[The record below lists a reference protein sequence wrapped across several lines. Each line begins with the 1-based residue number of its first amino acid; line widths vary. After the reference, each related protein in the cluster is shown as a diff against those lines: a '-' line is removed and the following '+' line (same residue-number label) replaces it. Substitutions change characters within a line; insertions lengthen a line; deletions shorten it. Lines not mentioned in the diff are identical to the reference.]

1 MNHARQ
7 NTTSHYWSEGSLQD
21 NRPIREFHLSV
32 LPPRRRAKT
41 TSHQVRKTDPH
52 NHQRDTRL
60 DRKMC
65 CKGILVNLRPYAAL
79 LICAAAIVLTFFYT
93 IGQTSQFAYQ
103 EGLRAG
109 KASAQAVAYDQG
121 YAKGYASAMYEVA

>member
-21 NRPIREFHLSV
+21 NRPIREFHLSG

-41 TSHQVRKTDPH
+41 TSYQVRKTHPH
-52 NHQRDTRL
+52 NHQRDTSL
-60 DRKMC
+60 DRQM
-65 CKGILVNLRPYAAL
+65 CKGIMVRLRPYVAL
-79 LICAAAIVLTFFYT
+79 LICAVTIVFAFIYS
-93 IGQTSQFAYQ
+93 IGQASQSSYQ

-109 KASAQAVAYDQG
+109 KASAQTVAYDQG